1 MNTIKFKIQLQI
13 FLLVS
18 ACCMLCGCQSNN
30 ALSVQ
35 PTQSEK
41 SPQQLLEEQPI
52 DDAHDAFL
60 VDTGGKLGT
69 LLITVEE
76 IEDKEDEMFWHIRFS
91 VWNPAKMEKP
101 IQTFLDRVMMGIA
114 PEFHNVVDANF
125 DGSHDFGYLFD
136 RGNQPNYWHYWL
148 WDEKQAQFIQCKTL
162 SYVSAPQFDAEEKV
176 VSGWNRSSASTGT
189 KEIYRWIDGEL
200 TLMREIEIDGPTT
213 DGKMVATVEDRV
225 DGKMVEVYRTN
236 WDWLEEFW
244 QIDTKWFDLDYHGEV
259 E

>member
-1 MNTIKFKIQLQI
+1 MHTINFKIRLQI

-18 ACCMLCGCQSNN
+18 VCCILCGCQTNN
-30 ALSVQ
+30 ALPVQ
-35 PTQSEK
+35 PTQSVK

-69 LLITVEE
+69 LLVTVEE
-76 IEDKEDEMFWHIRFS
+76 VQKDEMFLHIRFS

-101 IQTFLDRVMMGIA
+101 IQTFSDKVMMGIA

-148 WDEKQAQFIQCKTL
+148 WDEKQAQYIQCEPL
-162 SYVSAPQFDAEEKV
+162 GDVSEPQFDAEEKIV
-176 VSGWNRSSASTGT
+176 TGWARDSASTGIFT
-189 KEIYRWIDGEL
+189 FYRWIDGEL
-200 TLMREIEIDGPTT
+200 TLMREIEVAGPNT
-213 DGKMVATVEDRV
+213 DRKMVATVEDRI
-225 DGKMVEVYRTN
+225 DGQMTEVYRTE
-236 WDWLEEFW
+236 WDWLEKTWKLSE
-244 QIDTKWFDLDYHGEV
+244 KWFDLDYHGEV